1 MTTDQLTALLSADPA
16 AVLESDQRFY
26 YKQVMQAVDIVSAN
40 ATKRPVILLSG
51 PSGSGK
57 TTTALLIERELDRR
71 GMETH
76 TISMDEYF
84 SPLTAEEKELLRQN
98 KLDLEKPT
106 RVDIPFFQQQLG
118 QILNGEEILLPRYDF
133 HESKRVFD
141 GRTLRRHPGEL
152 VIMEGIHALNPYV
165 TGYTEQTTRL
175 YVSVRTRI
183 TTKDGTTL
191 HPSKIR
197 LARRLLRDRAGRGRA
212 LTETIGMRERVDIG
226 ERKYIMPFKQNA
238 HCSIDSFFSTEMSIY
253 RDYLLDDLQAL
264 LPDYPDLAD
273 LVQVLREIPSVPE
286 SILPRDSLLR
296 EFIGGSELNY

>member
-1 MTTDQLTALLSADPA
+1 MTTDQLTALLTADPA
-16 AVLESDQRFY
+16 AVIESDRRFY
-26 YKQVMQAVDIVSAN
+26 YKQIMQAVDIISAN
-40 ATKRPVILLSG
+40 ASKRPVILLSG

-57 TTTALLIERELDRR
+57 TTSALLIERELDRR

-76 TISMDEYF
+76 TLSMDEYF

-118 QILNGEEILLPRYDF
+118 QILDGEEIMLPRYDF
-133 HESKRVFD
+133 HESKRYFD

-152 VIMEGIHALNPYV
+152 VIMEGIHALNPDV
-165 TGYTEQTTRL
+165 TGYANQTTRV

-197 LARRLLRDRAGRGRA
+197 LARRLLRDRTGRGRA

-238 HCSIDSFFSTEMSIY
+238 HCSIDSFFSSEMSVY
-253 RDYLLDDLQAL
+253 RDYLLDDLEAL

-286 SILPRDSLLR
+286 ELIPRDSLLR

>member
-1 MTTDQLTALLSADPA
+1 MTTDQLTALLTTDPA
-16 AVLESDQRFY
+16 AVLESDRRFY
-26 YKQVMQAVDIVSAN
+26 YKQIMQAVDIVSAN
-40 ATKRPVILLSG
+40 ASKRPVILLSG

-76 TISMDEYF
+76 TLSMDEYF
-84 SPLTAEEKELLRQN
+84 SPLTAEEKELLKQN

-106 RVDIPFFQQQLG
+106 RVDIPFFQEQLG

-133 HESKRVFD
+133 HESKRYFD
-141 GRTLRRHPGEL
+141 GRKLHRRRGEL
-152 VIMEGIHALNPYV
+152 VIMEGIHALNPDV
-165 TGYTEQTTRL
+165 TGYANQTTRL

-183 TTKDGTTL
+183 TTKDGTVL

-197 LARRLLRDRAGRGRA
+197 LARRLLRDRTGRGRA

-238 HCSIDSFFSTEMSIY
+238 HCSIDSFFSTEMSVY
-253 RDYLLDDLQAL
+253 RDYLLDELESL

-273 LVQVLREIPSVPE
+273 LVQVLREIPSVSE
-286 SILPRDSLLR
+286 KLLPRDSLLR